1 MNNGEQF
8 EIKSIAELAMC
19 YEVYEKE
26 WSPEYS
32 LDIEIESFEDNNQR
46 FILKDRGEFML
57 HNGQVKYKTV
67 PPPNFILQYREA
79 LKPKKPMTIDE
90 VPQDVLCKY
99 FLPLSKFRALY
110 IIWKS
115 WGTDASGLRMEF
127 GPEFYAAFKDQIQE
141 IEKALK

>member
-1 MNNGEQF
+1 MNNWEQF

-19 YEVYEKE
+19 YEAYGKE
-26 WSPEYS
+26 WNPSYDLNYEIDDFINQKRRFVGKLNEQIS
-32 LDIEIESFEDNNQR
+32 LGLE
-46 FILKDRGEFML
+46 
-57 HNGQVKYKTV
+57 VAVCKTV
-67 PPPNFILQYREA
+67 PPPDFILQYRKA

-110 IIWKS
+110 LIWKS
-115 WGTDASGLRMEF
+115 WKTDASGLRMEF